1 MPLVDRRSNLT
12 SMNARVSDV
21 AQKMVE
27 QVAPIHQQRMMAAFR
42 VQGLQGILYS
52 RLNQG
57 PRCTCHSRN
66 NEIVNLDPDGK
77 ASAGAINRVL
87 TGSQNFG
94 VSDYKD
100 RPATADEEFDVFG
113 DDATSPNNAFN
124 QWMGTDNTT
133 RDNSSDETMVYDDG
147 QSADGLD
154 LPDFD
159 LNEFGLSDVTCP
171 ICFGSNVVG
180 GYSMMRGFRKVFVPS
195 DFATHSVVD
204 PLTFELSPGEHTT
217 AITVPRGVTRLDV
230 FRVMRGKVPV
240 AAKFYVDN
248 QDVSNANLVRALG
261 DGIVR
266 KLRVVTDS
274 PMTHVEIQFA
284 LSEESMYFEVP
295 KRTRTPDLAVLEQ
308 HEPFQIIVSPDV
320 PQLYAQDIIV
330 ESQLGK
336 HLIVTQVSPWN
347 TKAMTVLGHEVQ
359 VRVAQPQELYT
370 ILPLREHVLRKPKTT
385 VQARPSKSVTVS
397 GFKPA
402 RSFKF

>member
-21 AQKMVE
+21 AQHMVE

-57 PRCTCHSRN
+57 MRCTCHSRN

-87 TGSQNFG
+87 TGTQNFG

-113 DDATSPNNAFN
+113 DDATSPDNAFN
-124 QWMGTDNTT
+124 QWMGTDNNT

-159 LNEFGLSDVTCP
+159 LNEFGLTDVSCP
-171 ICFGSNVVG
+171 ICFGSNFVG
-180 GYSMMRGFRKVFVPS
+180 GYSMMRGFRKVLVPTDFVTS
-195 DFATHSVVD
+195 STLD
-204 PLTFELSPGEHTT
+204 PQTFELSPGQHKTVL
-217 AITVPRGVTRLDV
+217 TVPRGVTRLDV
-230 FRVMRGKVPV
+230 FRAMRGKTPVP
-240 AAKFYVDN
+240 ARFFMGR
-248 QDVSNANLVRALG
+248 QDITQTNLVRTLG
-261 DGIVR
+261 DGVAR
-266 KLRVVTDS
+266 NFEVHTDH
-274 PMTHVEIQFA
+274 PITHLEIQFA
-284 LSEESMYFEVP
+284 LSDEPMWFEVP
-295 KRTRTPDLAVLEQ
+295 KRNRTQDLSLLEQ
-308 HEPFQIIVSPDV
+308 QEPFQIIVSPDV
-320 PQLYAQDIIV
+320 PQLYAQDVIV
-330 ESQLGK
+330 ESQMGK
-336 HLIVTQVSPWN
+336 HLIVTTVSPWN

-370 ILPLREHVLRKPKTT
+370 ILPLREHVLQKPKTT
-385 VQARPSKSVTVS
+385 VQARPSKAQAVS
-397 GFKPA
+397 GFRPT
-402 RSFKF
+402 RSFEF